1 MKTKQIHFEKDNNWP
16 ATLANSIFS
25 DLSIQVLNLQNEKY
39 SSKELRST
47 SAQKGFIASIGI
59 FTRSMGR
66 KKKSIFFTNIYK
78 LYLLRNSLSRKLYFP
93 KELIDMYVKNVSEQ
107 ERDNILVRDSTGWSE
122 FIG

>member
-107 ERDNILVRDSTGWSE
+107 ECDNILVRDSTGWSE

>member
-107 ERDNILVRDSTGWSE
+107 ECDNISVRDSTGWSE

>member
-1 MKTKQIHFEKDNNWP
+1 M
-16 ATLANSIFS
+16 ANSILS

-39 SSKELRST
+39 SSKEIRST

-107 ERDNILVRDSTGWSE
+107 ECDNILVRYSTCWSE
-122 FIG
+122 FTG